1 MFSVIIPLFNKASY
15 IEKAVASV
23 LKQVHSTFELIIVND
38 GSVDESRQRVA
49 QFNDHRITIID
60 QLNEGISVYEH
71 HPCVN

>member
-1 MFSVIIPLFNKASY
+1 MFSIIIPSFNKAIY

-23 LKQVHSTFELIIVND
+23 SNQVYSTFELIIVND
-38 GSVDESRQRVA
+38 GSADESRQRVA
-49 QFNDHRITIID
+49 RFNDHRITIID